1 ILKEVIYEFLEYFKE
16 KCKINDI
23 LISNHEYNQIERIKI
38 REPYQID
45 QQKWQDFYDR
55 MVNTDPKNLGIDIQH
70 LLNKKIR
77 ESDFENVLKMNV
89 GVNEKYLKIY
99 HNQEWYFSF
108 INNRMAGDRYEIFV
122 RNENTQQTYDFFTP
136 NINKNILKEW
146 LDYVVEYC
154 ANAGLKIEKL
164 M

>member
-1 ILKEVIYEFLEYFKE
+1 
-16 KCKINDI
+16 
-23 LISNHEYNQIERIKI
+23 
-38 REPYQID
+38 
-45 QQKWQDFYDR
+45 

-122 RNENTQQTYDFFTP
+122 RNENTQQTYDYFTP